1 MLKKTKGIVL
11 RNRPHHDAD
20 LIVTYLTPCS
30 GVLSLYAKSPR
41 KVGSRFGSS
50 LEPLTYARI
59 GYFGKEHTALPRL
72 TQSDIVRPFNMLRE
86 STTAFLRI
94 SEAFELTLKLLPERE
109 PNRKAF
115 PLLLNLLASLE
126 QEPENP
132 LHLTFY
138 KLKLLSIAGYAPRVG
153 VCPRCGKPAGRFY
166 FSEGS
171 TLCSGCAGFSG
182 GFMELSPPVQ
192 RVYNYLLRTGPETVK
207 RLRLSAEV
215 LAGLEAL
222 ISSHIN
228 YTVVD
233 RLNTREFAE
242 GLKSL

>member
-1 MLKKTKGIVL
+1 MLKKTTGIVL
-11 RNRPHHDAD
+11 RNRPHLDAD
-20 LIVTYLTPCS
+20 LIVTYLTPCC

-59 GYFGKEHTALPRL
+59 GYFGKEQAALPRL
-72 TQSDIVRPFNMLRE
+72 TQSDIVKPFSILRE
-86 STTAFLRI
+86 DTTAFIRI
-94 SEAFELTLKLLPERE
+94 SEALELTLRLLPERE
-109 PNRKAF
+109 PNRTAF

-126 QEPENP
+126 QEPGNP

-138 KLKLLSIAGYAPRVG
+138 KLRLLSIAGFAPRVG
-153 VCPRCGKPAGRFY
+153 RCTRCGKTAGRFY
-166 FSEGS
+166 FSDGS
-171 TLCSGCAGFSG
+171 TLCSACAGPAG

-192 RVYNYLLRTGPETVK
+192 SVYNYLLRTGPETVK
-207 RLRLSAEV
+207 RLRLTDEV

-222 ISSHIN
+222 INSHIN
-228 YTVVD
+228 YTVVG

-242 GLKSL
+242 GLRSL